1 MKKYLIGLVLLSL
14 VLSVFV
20 GFNSVS
26 FGQKKY
32 NESPMLAELVKQG
45 KLPPVEERL
54 PKDPYIVG
62 PGELVSEDNYFKV
75 GKYGGTLRLAQG
87 EPNFDPHLFIGNNE
101 PLLWAPSGFDFDKGI
116 RGNILKGFKISGD
129 YKTFT
134 FYLREGLKWSDG
146 YPVTTED
153 VQFAYEDVLLNDKLT
168 PIFPAWLRDGGRP
181 DGKPMKLEII
191 DKYTFRIKFTEP
203 YGSFPAMLAIS
214 QWRGYTTLLKP
225 KHYLKQFHIKYT
237 PIEKLRLLL
246 KELGY
251 EKDEWWNLFT
261 YKDVDNWEMCRPE
274 AIGFPVLYAWRLVK
288 AEKGVLIYERN
299 PYYFK
304 VDIAGN
310 QLPYIDKIEDVVVPD
325 FQMLMMKGLM
335 GELDY
340 LGERSSMRDLP
351 VIKEKE
357 EAGNYTVV
365 IPKMHRTPTTFYL
378 NLTYNDPVWRR
389 VVRDIRFRRALN
401 LAINRKEMI
410 EKFYLGFASLPKEIP
425 GEYDPKEANRL
436 LDSMGLNKRDSEG
449 WRLGPDG
456 KRFVI
461 PFEVAGHSVE
471 HLPMTELLAEY
482 WKKIGIYTTVKKVE
496 PSLWSQ
502 RNAANELKAT
512 TLWCHETI
520 WRSLGW
526 DDFLPSNFWGP
537 LWATWM
543 STQGKAGEE
552 PPPEVKKLYQLWN
565 QAIKIPVGTPQSK
578 KIMDELY
585 SHLRRNVFWF
595 TAAGDSYYP
604 TFFSKKLGNVPAGGK
619 WDGLGISLMYS
630 MEQWYFK
637 E

>member
-1 MKKYLIGLVLLSL
+1 MKKCLVGVVILSL
-14 VLSVFV
+14 VFSIFV
-20 GFNSVS
+20 NFSSVS
-26 FGQKKY
+26 LAQKKY

-45 KLPPVEERL
+45 KLPPVEQRL
-54 PKDPYIVG
+54 PKEPYVVG
-62 PGELVSEDNYFKV
+62 PKDLVLEDNYFEV

-101 PLLWAPSGFDFDKGI
+101 PLLWAPGGFGFDKGVK
-116 RGNILKGFKISGD
+116 GNVLKGFKISGD

-134 FYLREGLKWSDG
+134 FYMREGLRWSDG

-153 VQFAYEDVLLNDKLT
+153 VQFTYEDVLLNDKLT
-168 PIFPAWLRDGGRP
+168 PIFPAWLRDGGKA

-191 DKYTFRIKFTEP
+191 DKYTFRIKFSEP

-214 QWRGYTTLLKP
+214 QWRGYTSLLKP

-237 PIEKLRLLL
+237 PIEKLRPLL
-246 KELGY
+246 KDLGY
-251 EKDEWWNLFT
+251 EKDEWWNLFN

-274 AIGFPVLYAWRLVK
+274 AVGFPSLYAWTLTK

-304 VDIAGN
+304 VDVAGN
-310 QLPYIDKIEDVVVPD
+310 QLPYIDKIEDIVVPD

-357 EAGNYTVV
+357 DAGNYTVV
-365 IPKMHRTPTTFYL
+365 LPKMHRTPTTLYL
-378 NLTYNDPVWRR
+378 NLTYNDPVWRK
-389 VVRDIRFRRALN
+389 VVRDVRFRKALN
-401 LAINRKEMI
+401 LAINRKELI
-410 EKFYLGFASLPKEIP
+410 EKFYLGFASLPKEVP
-425 GEYDPKEANRL
+425 GDYDPEEANRL

-461 PFEVAGHSVE
+461 PFEVAGYSVE
-471 HLPMTELLAEY
+471 HLPITELVAEY

-496 PSLWSQ
+496 MSLVGQ
-502 RNAANELKAT
+502 RDAANELKAT
-512 TLWCHETI
+512 TAWCHETI

-526 DDFLPSNFWGP
+526 DDFLPGNHWGP
-537 LWATWM
+537 LWSTWI
-543 STQGKAGEE
+543 STKGKGGEE
-552 PPPEVKKLYQLWN
+552 PPTEVKKLYQLWN
-565 QAIKIPVGTPQSK
+565 QAVKVPVGTPQSK
-578 KIMDELY
+578 KILDELY
-585 SHLRRNVFWF
+585 AHLRRNVFWF
-595 TAAGDSYYP
+595 TIASDSHYP
-604 TFFSKKLGNVPAGGK
+604 TFFSKKLGNVPKGGK

-630 MEQWYFK
+630 MEQWFFK